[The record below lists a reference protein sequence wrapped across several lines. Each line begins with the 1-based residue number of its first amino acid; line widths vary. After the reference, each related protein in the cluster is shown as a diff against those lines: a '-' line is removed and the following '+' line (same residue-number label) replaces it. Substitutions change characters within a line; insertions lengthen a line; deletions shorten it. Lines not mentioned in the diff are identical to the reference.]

1 MSALRNDLRLA
12 LRSIRGAP
20 GFTMVAV
27 LTLGLGIGA
36 NSAIFSFVD
45 GVLLRPL
52 PYPNGE
58 RLLEVF
64 EKPPRGNRGSVST
77 LNFLDWKRHN
87 AVFSEM
93 AAQTGAAVTLTGGS
107 EPVQL
112 QGGRV
117 TWPFLDLF
125 GLKPALGRTFSPEED
140 QPGKD
145 QVVILSHRIWESRFG
160 SDRAVLGRVLL
171 LDGKPY
177 TVVGIL
183 PPGGPFD
190 KGFQDV
196 WMPLAFSASDRTRN
210 VRWLRVWARLKPG
223 VSLERAQAE
232 MSSLAAQIERESPE
246 SNNGWGVTLVRL
258 VDDITTRTLRQS
270 LFILL
275 AAVGAVLLIACAN
288 LANLQIARA
297 SARGRELAIRAAV
310 GAGRWRLIRQFLVE
324 SLLLALLG
332 GLLGVLIAYGFIAA
346 LKAWIPPDLL
356 PPEAVVRLD
365 IRVLLFTASTVVAT
379 GLLFGIIP
387 ALNAVRGDL
396 ALSLKEGGVRTTSSA
411 GNRRVRDLLVVIE
424 VAMAFI
430 LLSGAGLLIRTFYD
444 LLRVNPGFETSRV
457 LTMSLPM
464 AADQYPDEDHIVSYL
479 SRVQDKIAA
488 VPGVR
493 GVGAT
498 SVLPFLGWGWE
509 MPFHVEGMP
518 PVGRAN
524 RPTCFF
530 KVVSPSYF
538 GTLGMHLREG
548 RSLSDTDTARAPF
561 VAVINQSMAERYFP
575 GEPPVGK
582 RILLPRILSGK
593 HRGPDTWWQVA
604 GVVGDEKVRGL
615 NDSSAGVYVS
625 YRQSPALGVS
635 LVIRAASDPNQ
646 LVRDVQAA
654 VRELN
659 PSQPVADVRPL
670 EEIKEATLGSNRLR
684 TGLLSLFAGLA
695 LLLAAIGIYGVL
707 SYSVAQRG
715 QEMGVRAALGATR
728 WDQLRLVVGGGIAL
742 AGFGILLG
750 VAGSLALNRVL
761 ASLLFGVSPH
771 DPLTLL
777 LVGVVLLVV
786 SSAACVVPARR
797 AMRIDPVT
805 ALRHE

>member
-1 MSALRNDLRLA
+1 MGALLNDLRFA
-12 LRSIRGAP
+12 LRLIRGAP
-20 GFTMVAV
+20 GFSMVAV

-52 PYPNGE
+52 PYPHGE
-58 RLLEVF
+58 ELIEVF
-64 EKPPRGNRGSVST
+64 EKPPRGDRSPVST
-77 LNFLDWKRHN
+77 LNFLDWKAHN
-87 AVFSEM
+87 TVFSEM
-93 AAQTGAAVTLTGGS
+93 AAQTGAAVTLTGGD

-117 TWPFLDLF
+117 TWPFLQMF
-125 GLKPALGRTFSPEED
+125 GLKPVLGRTFSPEED

-145 QVVILSHRIWESRFG
+145 QVVVLSHRIWESRFG
-160 SDRAVLGRVLL
+160 SDPSILGRPLV

-177 TVVGIL
+177 TVIGVL
-183 PPGGPFD
+183 PEGGPFD

-196 WMPLAFSASDRTRN
+196 WMPLPFTGQDRTRN
-210 VRWLRVWARLKPG
+210 VRWLRVWARLHPG
-223 VSLERAQAE
+223 VSLDRARAQ
-232 MSSLAAQIERESPE
+232 MDSLTAQIDRENPE
-246 SNNGWGVTLVRL
+246 SNRGWGVTLIRL

-270 LFILL
+270 LLILL
-275 AAVGAVLLIACAN
+275 GAVGAVLLIACAN

-297 SARGRELAIRAAV
+297 SARARELAIRAAV
-310 GAGRWRLIRQFLVE
+310 GAGRWRLVRQFLVE
-324 SLLLALLG
+324 SLLLAALG
-332 GLLGVLIAYGFIAA
+332 GLLGLWIAYGFIGA
-346 LKAWIPPDLL
+346 LKNWIPPTLL

-365 IRVLLFTASTVVAT
+365 IRVLLFTAVSVVAT

-396 ALSLKEGGVRTTSSA
+396 ALSLKEVGARTTASA
-411 GNRRVRDLLVVIE
+411 GRRRVRDALVMIE
-424 VAMAFI
+424 VATAFI
-430 LLSGAGLLIRTFYD
+430 LLSGAGLLLRTFYD
-444 LLRVNPGFETSRV
+444 LLQVNPGFETSRV

-464 AADQYPDEDHIVSYL
+464 AADQYPDEDKIVSYL
-479 SRVQDKIAA
+479 SRAQQKIEA

-493 GVGAT
+493 GVATT

-509 MPFHVEGMP
+509 MPFHVEGSP
-518 PVGRAN
+518 PVDRAN

-538 GTLGMHLREG
+538 RTLGMRLREG
-548 RSLSDTDTARAPF
+548 RGLSETDTARTPF
-561 VAVINQSMAERYFP
+561 VVVINESMAERYFA
-575 GEPPVGK
+575 GEEPVGK
-582 RILLPRILSGK
+582 RIVLPRIISGQ
-593 HRGPDTWWQVA
+593 HRGPDSVWQVA

-635 LVIRAASDPNQ
+635 LVVRAAMDPNRLVKAIQ
-646 LVRDVQAA
+646 TAVRD
-654 VRELN
+654 LN
-659 PSQPVADVRPL
+659 PSQPLADIRPL

-715 QEMGVRAALGATR
+715 QEIGIRAALGATR
-728 WDQLRLVVGGGIAL
+728 WDQLRLVVGGGLAL
-742 AGFGILLG
+742 AGFGIVAG
-750 VAGSLALNRVL
+750 VCGSLALNRVL
-761 ASLLFGVSPH
+761 SSLLFGVSPH
-771 DPLTLL
+771 DPVTLV
-777 LVGVVLLVV
+777 LVAAVLLIVA
-786 SSAACVVPARR
+786 SAACIVPARR
-797 AMRIDPVT
+797 AMRIDPVR

>member
-1 MSALRNDLRLA
+1 MSALLNDIRFA
-12 LRSIRGAP
+12 LRQIRKAP
-20 GFTMVAV
+20 GFALVAV

-58 RLLEVF
+58 ALIEVF
-64 EKPPRGNRGSVST
+64 EKPPRGNRGSAST
-77 LNFLDWKRHN
+77 LNFLDWKARST
-87 AVFSEM
+87 VFSEM
-93 AAQTGAAVTLTGGS
+93 AAQTGAAVTLTGGG
-107 EPVQL
+107 EPLQL

-125 GLKPALGRTFSPEED
+125 GLKPALGRIFSQEEE

-160 SDRAVLGRVLL
+160 SDRAVLGRVLR

-177 TVVGIL
+177 TVIGVL
-183 PPGGPFD
+183 PEGGPFD

-196 WMPLAFSASDRTRN
+196 WMPLALSGPDRTRN

-223 VSLERAQAE
+223 VTLDQAQAE
-232 MSSLAAQIERESPE
+232 MDLLAAQIERESPE
-246 SNNGWGVTLVRL
+246 SNKGWRVTLVRL
-258 VDDITTRTLRQS
+258 VDDITTHTLRQS
-270 LFILL
+270 LFVLL

-297 SARGRELAIRAAV
+297 SARGRELAVRAAV

-324 SLLLALLG
+324 SLLLALVG
-332 GLLGVLIAYGFIAA
+332 GLLGICIAYGFIGA
-346 LKAWIPPDLL
+346 LKTWIPPNLL

-365 IRVLLFTASTVVAT
+365 VRVLLFTAMMVVAA
-379 GLLFGIIP
+379 GLLFGIVP
-387 ALNAVRGDL
+387 AFNAVRGDL
-396 ALSLKEGGVRTTSSA
+396 ALSLKEGGVRTTSGA
-411 GNRRVRDLLVVIE
+411 GHRRVRDALVMIE

-444 LLRVNPGFETSRV
+444 LLQVNPGFETSRV

-464 AADQYPDEDHIVSYL
+464 AADQYPDEDSIVSYL
-479 SRVQDKIAA
+479 SRIEEKIES

-493 GVGAT
+493 AVATT

-509 MPFHVEGMP
+509 MPFQVQGTA
-518 PVGRAN
+518 PVDRAS

-538 GTLGMHLREG
+538 STLGIHLRAG
-548 RSLSDTDTARAPF
+548 RSLSETDTARTPF
-561 VAVINQSMAERYFP
+561 VAVINEAMEERYFS
-575 GEPPVGK
+575 GEPALGK
-582 RILLPRILSGK
+582 RIVLPRIVSGRR
-593 HRGPDTWWQVA
+593 RGPDTAWQVV
-604 GVVGDEKVRGL
+604 GVAGDEKVRGL
-615 NDSSAGVYVS
+615 NDSSPGVYVS
-625 YRQSPALGVS
+625 YRQTPALGVS
-635 LVIRAASDPNQ
+635 LAVRASSDPNQ
-646 LVRDVQAA
+646 LVRGIQAA
-654 VRELN
+654 VHEMN
-659 PSQPVADVRPL
+659 PGQPVADIRPL

-728 WDQLRLVVGGGIAL
+728 WDQLRLVVGGGITL
-742 AGFGILLG
+742 AAVGIVLG
-750 VAGSLALNRVL
+750 AAGSLALNRAL
-761 ASLLFGVSPH
+761 ASLLFGVSPY
-771 DPLTLL
+771 DPLTLAA
-777 LVGVVLLVV
+777 VGAVLLMVA
-786 SSAACVVPARR
+786 SAACIVPARR